1 MRRRESGR
9 VEEVEE
15 DAEAEVGG
23 QEAAVGCDGLPG
35 SLPQRGAGLPFTPEK
50 GPDERAAAP
59 ARRHWRSH
67 SRCGATL
74 RVTKRAVT
82 EGGTP
87 RPLPTPPRPSVS
99 HTRLPV
105 PGHKR
110 PVHHPALGAAPP
122 PPPLPP
128 RHLSAGAQ
136 TAAVPRLWQRGR
148 PFFFFFF
155 FWQPRQ
161 RQRRGRRRRGARRR
175 PGAAAA
181 GRPVRQGAGRRRR
194 GRRAAAIRAGT
205 TRTAAGGR
213 VCACGRRV
221 AAP

>member
-9 VEEVEE
+9 VEEGEE
-15 DAEAEVGG
+15 DGEAEVGEG
-23 QEAAVGCDGLPG
+23 EAAVGCDGLPG

-122 PPPLPP
+122 PPHFPLGTSP
-128 RHLSAGAQ
+128 RARRRRQSRGYGSA
-136 TAAVPRLWQRGR
+136 AAR
-148 PFFFFFF
+148 FFFFFF
-155 FWQPRQ
+155 FGSHGSGNVAGGGGVAPAGGPVRP
-161 RQRRGRRRRGARRR
+161 RRGGPSDRALVDAAAAAARRR
-175 PGAAAA
+175 SGR
-181 GRPVRQGAGRRRR
+181 GRPVPPQGAGRV
-194 GRRAAAIRAGT
+194 RAGD
-205 TRTAAGGR
+205 G
-213 VCACGRRV
+213 
-221 AAP
+221 

>member
-9 VEEVEE
+9 VEEGEE
-15 DAEAEVGG
+15 DGEAEVGEG
-23 QEAAVGCDGLPG
+23 EAAVGCDGLPG

-122 PPPLPP
+122 PPTSPSAPL
-128 RHLSAGAQ
+128 
-136 TAAVPRLWQRGR
+136 RGR
-148 PFFFFFF
+148 ADGGSPAAMAARPPVFFCFF

-161 RQRRGRRRRGARRR
+161 RQRRGRWRRGARRR

-213 VCACGRRV
+213 ACACGRRV

>member
-9 VEEVEE
+9 VEEGEE
-15 DAEAEVGG
+15 DGEAEVGEG
-23 QEAAVGCDGLPG
+23 EAAVGCDGLPG

-122 PPPLPP
+122 PPHFPLGTSP
-128 RHLSAGAQ
+128 RA
-136 TAAVPRLWQRGR
+136 
-148 PFFFFFF
+148 
-155 FWQPRQ
+155 
-161 RQRRGRRRRGARRR
+161 RRRRQSRGYGSAAARFFLFFFLAATAAATSRAAAAWR
-175 PGAAAA
+175 PPAAGAAAA